1 MSGQM
6 IGNTQQEYGFLHE
19 WLRRY
24 ENASVM
30 LVCGKSFDGLDIS
43 KYLKK
48 YASGLNIQLVRFSD
62 FAPNPEYSSVEKG
75 VAEFREN
82 HCSALIAVGGGS
94 AMDVAKCIK
103 LYHTMDPETC
113 FLEQTILPN
122 STELLAVPTTA
133 GTGSEATR
141 YAVIYYKGEKQ
152 SVAHESCIPGFVLF
166 DPSVLATLNDYHR
179 KASMLD
185 ALCHAIE
192 SFWSVNSTAES
203 MDYSAQA
210 IRMIYENAE
219 GYLKNKP
226 EENENMMQAAY
237 LAGKA
242 INITQTT
249 AGHAMCYKLTS
260 FYQLAHGFAAA
271 LCTSRL
277 WLEMLENVDK
287 CADSRGKQH
296 LLHVF
301 RRLAEASECGEA
313 KEAAKKFFCLVTELT
328 GDMSFDAK
336 DMDCFVDS
344 VNPVRLKNH
353 PVKLEKEDIRYL
365 YGQIFKVEG

>member
-1 MSGQM
+1 MSEQR
-6 IGNTQQEYGFLHE
+6 IGSAKQEYGFLYE
-19 WLRRY
+19 WLKKY
-24 ENASVM
+24 ENEPVM
-30 LVCGKSFDGLDIS
+30 LVCGTSFDGLDIS
-43 KYLKK
+43 HYLKK
-48 YASGLNIQLVRFSD
+48 YASEWNIPITRFGE
-62 FAPNPEYSSVEKG
+62 FAPNPDYASVEKG
-75 VAEFREN
+75 VAVFNEN

-103 LYHTMDPETC
+103 LYHTMDRETC
-113 FLEQTILPN
+113 FLEQTIIPN
-122 STELLAVPTTA
+122 TTELFAVPTTA

-166 DPSVLATLNDYHR
+166 DPSVLTTLNDYHR

-203 MDYSAQA
+203 MDYSAKA

-219 GYLKNKP
+219 GYLKNRP
-226 EENENMMQAAY
+226 EENENMLQAAY

-260 FYQLAHGFAAA
+260 LYQLAHGFAAA
-271 LCTSRL
+271 VCTSRL
-277 WLEMLENVDK
+277 WLYMLENMDNCV
-287 CADSRGKQH
+287 DSRGKQH
-296 LLHVF
+296 LTEVF
-301 RRLAEASECGEA
+301 RGLAKASGCRDE
-313 KEAAKKFFCLVTELT
+313 KEAAQKFFCLVTGLT
-328 GDMSFDAK
+328 GDLHFDAK
-336 DMDCFVDS
+336 DMDCLVDS

-353 PVKLEKEDIRYL
+353 PVKLEKEDIKYL
-365 YGQIFKVEG
+365 YGEIFKGEG